1 MAYTQLVHVVQWL
14 PVLSIYIEEV
24 DLAISVSVLTTDQ
37 QDLIWRNRKSTA
49 SPEWVLHSHCE
60 YLPQILLDFIE
71 LDAVIDFLLSA
82 SEKSTKGV
90 DGLIAYGAGTQV
102 MSLILHG
109 SHLSPFVFADII
121 LLDGAKSL
129 LAGESSKDKH

>member
-1 MAYTQLVHVVQWL
+1 MDKERLVAYTQLVHVVQWL

-24 DLAISVSVLTTDQ
+24 DLAISVCVLTTDQ
-37 QDLIWRNRKSTA
+37 QDLIWRNCKSTA

-82 SEKSTKGV
+82 SEESTKGV
-90 DGLIAYGAGTQV
+90 DGLIAYGAGAQV

-121 LLDGAKSL
+121 LLDGA
-129 LAGESSKDKH
+129 

>member
-1 MAYTQLVHVVQWL
+1 MDKERLVAYTQLVHVVQWL

-24 DLAISVSVLTTDQ
+24 DLAISVCVLTTDQ
-37 QDLIWRNRKSTA
+37 QDLIWRNCKSTT

-82 SEKSTKGV
+82 SEESTKGV
-90 DGLIAYGAGTQV
+90 DGLIADGAGAQV

-121 LLDGAKSL
+121 LLDGA
-129 LAGESSKDKH
+129 

>member
-1 MAYTQLVHVVQWL
+1 LDKERLVAYTQLVHVVQWL

-24 DLAISVSVLTTDQ
+24 DLAISVCVLTTDQ
-37 QDLIWRNRKSTA
+37 QDLIWRNCKSTA

-82 SEKSTKGV
+82 SEESTKGV
-90 DGLIAYGAGTQV
+90 DGLIAYGAGAQV

-121 LLDGAKSL
+121 LLDGA
-129 LAGESSKDKH
+129 